1 MAADQMM
8 GMVATTFPMSSGRSC
23 SDPTISRRR
32 SSAIAMMEIVET
44 KIEVA
49 CSSPIIRQPNC
60 KNKAESYERVRSHG

>member
-1 MAADQMM
+1 MMKGCVSPYLAIAMAADQMI
-8 GMVATTFPMSSGRSC
+8 GMVATTLPMSSGRSC

-49 CSSPIIRQPNC
+49 CSSPIIRQPN
-60 KNKAESYERVRSHG
+60 